1 MCCYYRSVL
10 GLDFFYL
17 SKIDYVVRVGWVVD
31 GVLVDGVGLEL
42 RGFGKEALVR
52 SLGSLG
58 VNDEGSYVYGDLEE
72 SFKY

>member
-1 MCCYYRSVL
+1 M
-10 GLDFFYL
+10 
-17 SKIDYVVRVGWVVD
+17 VRVGWVVD